1 MIQRYDTP
9 KTVIAV
15 VGPTAVGKTSVAI
28 QLASHFQ
35 TEVLSADSRQ
45 CFRELSI
52 GVARPST
59 EELQTRPH
67 HFIASHSIQDGVT
80 AADYE
85 VYALQRAIEIFETN
99 DQLILVG
106 GTGLYVRAF
115 LEGLDPIPDVDA
127 SVRQQVIALYE
138 QGGIEEL
145 ARVIREEDPDFAESG
160 EMKNPQRMMRA
171 LEVMRASGTSIL
183 SHRTGHSK
191 GRPFAIQYIGLELPR
206 TSLVERI
213 DRRVESMIEAGW
225 LEEARAV
232 YPYRSLNALQTV
244 GYQELFDHIE
254 GKYSLE
260 EAIERIKIATR
271 QYAKRQM
278 TWFKKN
284 SAVSWFSP
292 ENVDGMLDL
301 LQRSGH
307 PS

>member
-15 VGPTAVGKTSVAI
+15 VGPTAIGKTSVAI

-52 GVARPST
+52 GVARPSA

-67 HFIASHSIQDGVT
+67 YFIASHSIQDSVT

-85 VYALQRAIEIFETN
+85 VYALQRAVETFETK

-138 QGGIEEL
+138 QGGIEAL
-145 ARVIREEDPDFAESG
+145 ARVIREEDPDFAKSG

-171 LEVMRASGTSIL
+171 LEVMRASGKSIL

-191 GRPFAIQYIGLELPR
+191 GRPFAVKYIGLELPR

-244 GYQELFDHIE
+244 GYQELFDYIE

-260 EAIERIKIATR
+260 EAIDRIKIATR

-284 SAVSWFSP
+284 SAVSWFHP
-292 ENVDGMLDL
+292 EDVDGMLDL
-301 LQRSGH
+301 LQRSGQ